1 MTLRRFGLLLVAV
14 LLVGLT
20 PLAASAGASQWV
32 ETDAGTYYH
41 DDGVVLMVGSLEAFC
56 TRGSS
61 PADLHLVE
69 TDGDRTHLQHHV
81 EGVVELYDAPDGPS
95 SLFDTWCPVIA
106 DGGVG
111 PTPLMSGSGS
121 SDLFVT
127 LTPDLVAP
135 TSKVERAHTRA
146 TLVDADGEVHRVHGW
161 YRTVADFTT
170 GQEEVLSEW
179 IRLG

>member
-1 MTLRRFGLLLVAV
+1 MALRRFGLLLVGV

-20 PLAASAGASQWV
+20 PVAASAGASEWL
-32 ETDAGTYYH
+32 ETDAGTFYH
-41 DDGVVLMVGSLEAFC
+41 DDGVVLMIGSLEAFC

-61 PADLHLVE
+61 PADLHLVD
-69 TDGDRTHLQHHV
+69 TDGDHTHLQHHI
-81 EGVVELYDAPDGPS
+81 EGVVELYDAPDGPF

-111 PTPLMSGSGS
+111 PTPLMTGSGS

-127 LTPDLVAP
+127 FTPDLVAP
-135 TSKVERAHTRA
+135 SSKVERAHTRA
-146 TLVDADGEVHRVHGW
+146 SLVDADGELHRVHAR
-161 YRTVADFTT
+161 YRTTADVAT
-170 GQEEVLSEW
+170 GREQVLAEW